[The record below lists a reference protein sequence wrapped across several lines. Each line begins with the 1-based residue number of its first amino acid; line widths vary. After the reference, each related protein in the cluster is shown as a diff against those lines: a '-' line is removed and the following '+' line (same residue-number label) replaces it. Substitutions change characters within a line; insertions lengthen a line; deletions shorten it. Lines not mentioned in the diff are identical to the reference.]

1 MRRSLKGDE
10 TRLSKTIISLG
21 RTVDCNSQ
29 CQDFNPK
36 NQNMVALFF
45 SHTVVTQEAVRA
57 F

>member
-1 MRRSLKGDE
+1 LKGDE